1 MDLCK
6 FILLS
11 LALVHFTS
19 FSEAREFH
27 VVDNKASWQIP
38 SSPDTYEKWAEKNRF
53 LIGDSIVFKYD
64 KKLDSVV
71 EVSGADYKTCS
82 RSHPIK
88 SYNDGNTKITL
99 DKSGPVFL
107 ISGADGHCE
116 KGQKVEMR
124 VLSANHHPAAAP
136 SPSVRNGSH
145 HHAPAPAPAHHS
157 GSEMLRAGVFV
168 GAAMAIMFAL
178 V

>member
-6 FILLS
+6 VILLT
-11 LALVHFTS
+11 LALVHFMI

-27 VVDNKASWQIP
+27 VVDDKASWQIP
-38 SSPDTYEKWAEKNRF
+38 ASPGAYDKWAQKNRF

-64 KKLDSVV
+64 KKLDSLVK
-71 EVSGADYKTCS
+71 VSEADYKTCS

-99 DKSGPVFL
+99 EKSGPVFL

-116 KGQKVEMR
+116 KGQKVEIR
-124 VLSANHHPAAAP
+124 VLSANHHHGAAAP

-145 HHAPAPAPAHHS
+145 HAPAPAPAHHS
-157 GSEMLRAGVFV
+157 GGEMLRAGVFI
-168 GAAMAIMFAL
+168 GAVMAIMFAL

>member
-1 MDLCK
+1 M
-6 FILLS
+6 S
-11 LALVHFTS
+11 LVHFMS

-27 VVDNKASWQIP
+27 VVDDKASWQIP
-38 SSPDTYEKWAEKNRF
+38 ASPDTYEKWAQKNRF
-53 LIGDSIVFKYD
+53 LIGDSILFKYD
-64 KKLDSVV
+64 KKLDSLV
-71 EVSGADYKTCS
+71 EVSEGDYKTCS

-99 DKSGPVFL
+99 DKSGPRFL
-107 ISGADGHCE
+107 ISGTDGHCE
-116 KGQKVEMR
+116 KGQKLEIR
-124 VLSANHHPAAAP
+124 VLSANHHHPAAAP

-145 HHAPAPAPAHHS
+145 HHHAPAPAPHHS
-157 GSEMLRAGVFV
+157 GGEMLRAGVFV